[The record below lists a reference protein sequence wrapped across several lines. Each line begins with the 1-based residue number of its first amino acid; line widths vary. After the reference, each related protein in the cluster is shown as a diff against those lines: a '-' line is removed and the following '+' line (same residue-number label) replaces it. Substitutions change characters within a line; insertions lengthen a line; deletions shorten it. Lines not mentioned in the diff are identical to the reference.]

1 MDWREKYADK
11 IVSAQEAVSHVRSG
25 DTIHSTMF
33 SSLPY
38 ALFDE
43 LGAQKNRLEN
53 VNIYLGFGGG
63 LYRPLAKACNGHVN
77 VNSLFLGPAERMF
90 MYKMG
95 SRVNVQVLQLSRTY
109 DDRSRVHPGDVIM
122 MAATPPDEN
131 GMMSFGLTPMD
142 TALCEA
148 ARDVILQVNENVPFV
163 RGVDNMINIKD
174 VTCVIDKTQE
184 LCVMP
189 PSEPSELDNKIADI
203 IAERIPDGACIQFG
217 IGGLGIPFSTFMMKG
232 YIESIPRDYDEAVYM
247 DGGSVF
253 TVFFKVICPLAS
265 PAIASVS
272 IFNFLTAWEEFPWAM
287 TVINDNAKRTLPIA
301 ISGFFGQ
308 HQFTQW
314 GYVFAMSVA
323 SLVPVLIVFI
333 CCQKYFVSGLQA
345 GGIKG

>member
-131 GMMSFGLTPMD
+131 GMMSFGRTPMD

-189 PSEPSELDNKIADI
+189 PSEPSELDN
-203 IAERIPDGACIQFG
+203 
-217 IGGLGIPFSTFMMKG
+217 
-232 YIESIPRDYDEAVYM
+232 
-247 DGGSVF
+247 
-253 TVFFKVICPLAS
+253 
-265 PAIASVS
+265 
-272 IFNFLTAWEEFPWAM
+272 
-287 TVINDNAKRTLPIA
+287 
-301 ISGFFGQ
+301 
-308 HQFTQW
+308 
-314 GYVFAMSVA
+314 
-323 SLVPVLIVFI
+323 
-333 CCQKYFVSGLQA
+333 
-345 GGIKG
+345 

>member
-1 MDWREKYADK
+1 M
-11 IVSAQEAVSHVRSG
+11 
-25 DTIHSTMF
+25 
-33 SSLPY
+33 
-38 ALFDE
+38 
-43 LGAQKNRLEN
+43 
-53 VNIYLGFGGG
+53 
-63 LYRPLAKACNGHVN
+63 N

-184 LCVMP
+184 LCVMS

-217 IGGLGIPFSTFMMKG
+217 IG
-232 YIESIPRDYDEAVYM
+232 
-247 DGGSVF
+247 
-253 TVFFKVICPLAS
+253 AS
-265 PAIASVS
+265 A
-272 IFNFLTAWEEFPWAM
+272 
-287 TVINDNAKRTLPIA
+287 
-301 ISGFFGQ
+301 
-308 HQFTQW
+308 
-314 GYVFAMSVA
+314 
-323 SLVPVLIVFI
+323 
-333 CCQKYFVSGLQA
+333 
-345 GGIKG
+345 

>member
-63 LYRPLAKACNGHVN
+63 LYRPLAKACNGRVN

-217 IGGLGIPFSTFMMKG
+217 IGGLGIAMGYRCKNKRHLGIHTELFVESMADLMECGAVDNSMKAIDKGISTFG
-232 YIESIPRDYDEAVYM
+232 
-247 DGGSVF
+247 
-253 TVFFKVICPLAS
+253 
-265 PAIASVS
+265 
-272 IFNFLTAWEEFPWAM
+272 
-287 TVINDNAKRTLPIA
+287 
-301 ISGFFGQ
+301 
-308 HQFTQW
+308 
-314 GYVFAMSVA
+314 FAMGSDRLNKKGARGRQIRLCGPGGVG
-323 SLVPVLIVFI
+323 PVLR
-333 CCQKYFVSGLQA
+333 QDHSHLRGHGRARTVSREVRF
-345 GGIKG
+345 